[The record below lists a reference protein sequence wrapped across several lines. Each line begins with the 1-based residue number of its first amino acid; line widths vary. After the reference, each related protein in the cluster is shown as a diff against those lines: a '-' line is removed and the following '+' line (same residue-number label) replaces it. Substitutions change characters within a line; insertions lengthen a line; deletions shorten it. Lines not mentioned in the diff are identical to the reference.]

1 VFNKAGYG
9 QASGFSVLLIIG
21 FDELDLS
28 PLDSA
33 SLVPQLDGKTSAV
46 EAVDTQ
52 FGRPAGQ
59 PPRKPMRMGSGGAQ
73 DRSASDMAAIRIRM
87 VCRRRNMANT
97 LVL

>member
-1 VFNKAGYG
+1 MVTQK
-9 QASGFSVLLIIG
+9 SLSKCHS
-21 FDELDLS
+21 DLS

-33 SLVPQLDGKTSAV
+33 GLVPQLDGLHGARLAV

-73 DRSASDMAAIRIRM
+73 DRSASDMAAIRMRM